1 MKCITISGKAGHG
14 KDTFAS
20 NLKRNLEDL
29 NYKVCIFHYADYIK
43 MIATQIYEWDGN
55 KDFKGRSILQ
65 KLGDNLRSKDKM
77 LIVNELI
84 KVLELVENDF
94 DIALIPDSRF
104 PVEIDAI
111 KNKWET
117 ISVHVTRP
125 NYMNNLTDEQK
136 KHITET
142 SLDNYNYDLNY
153 IIEENIFNDYSKEIL
168 EKLGESYGKKSNYYY
183 SSLL

>member
-1 MKCITISGKAGHG
+1 MKCITISGSAGHG
-14 KDTFAS
+14 KDTFAI

-29 NYKVCIFHYADYIK
+29 SYKVCIFHYADYIK
-43 MIATQIYEWDGN
+43 MIAKEIYGWDGN

-65 KLGDNLRSKDKM
+65 KLGDNIRNKDKM

-84 KVLELVENDF
+84 KVLEIVENDF

-104 PVEIDAI
+104 PIEIDAI
-111 KNKWET
+111 KDKWET
-117 ISVHVTRP
+117 ISVHINRV

-142 SLDNYNYDLNY
+142 SLDSYVYDLTY
-153 IIEENIFNDYSKEIL
+153 DIEENIFNDYSKEIL
-168 EKLGESYGKKSNYYY
+168 NMLNLK
-183 SSLL
+183 

>member
-14 KDTFAS
+14 KDTFAN

-29 NYKVCIFHYADYIK
+29 SYKVCIFHYADYIK
-43 MIATQIYEWDGN
+43 MIAREIYGWDGN
-55 KDFKGRSILQ
+55 KDFKGRNLLQ
-65 KLGDNLRSKDKM
+65 KLGDNLRNKDKM

-104 PVEIDAI
+104 PIEIDAI
-111 KNKWET
+111 KEKWET
-117 ISVHVTRP
+117 LSVHINRI
-125 NYMNNLTDEQK
+125 NYLNNLTDEQK

-142 SLDNYNYDLNY
+142 SLDTYEYDIKY
-153 IIEENIFNDYSKEIL
+153 DIEENIFNDYSREIL
-168 EKLGESYGKKSNYYY
+168 DMLKL
-183 SSLL
+183 L

>member
-14 KDTFAS
+14 KDTFAN

-29 NYKVCIFHYADYIK
+29 SYKVCIFHYADYIK
-43 MIATQIYEWDGN
+43 MIAREIYGWDGN

-65 KLGDNLRSKDKM
+65 KLGDNLRNKDKM

-84 KVLELVENDF
+84 KVLELIENDF
-94 DIALIPDSRF
+94 DIALIPDARF
-104 PVEIDAI
+104 PIEIDAI
-111 KNKWET
+111 KEKWET
-117 ISVHVTRP
+117 LSVHINRI

-142 SLDNYNYDLNY
+142 SLDTYEYDIKY
-153 IIEENIFNDYSKEIL
+153 DIEEDVFDDYSKEL
-168 EKLGESYGKKSNYYY
+168 LSMLKLF
-183 SSLL
+183 

>member
-14 KDTFAS
+14 KDTFAN

-29 NYKVCIFHYADYIK
+29 SYKVCIFHYADYIK
-43 MIATQIYEWDGN
+43 MIAREIYGWDGN

-65 KLGDNLRSKDKM
+65 KLGDNIRNKDKM

-94 DIALIPDSRF
+94 DIALIPDARF
-104 PVEIDAI
+104 PIEIDAI
-111 KNKWET
+111 KEKWET
-117 ISVHVTRP
+117 LSVHINRV
-125 NYMNNLTDEQK
+125 NYLNNLTDEQK

-142 SLDNYNYDLNY
+142 SLDTYEYDIKY
-153 IIEENIFNDYSKEIL
+153 DIEENIFNDYSKEIL
-168 EKLGESYGKKSNYYY
+168 DILKLK
-183 SSLL
+183 